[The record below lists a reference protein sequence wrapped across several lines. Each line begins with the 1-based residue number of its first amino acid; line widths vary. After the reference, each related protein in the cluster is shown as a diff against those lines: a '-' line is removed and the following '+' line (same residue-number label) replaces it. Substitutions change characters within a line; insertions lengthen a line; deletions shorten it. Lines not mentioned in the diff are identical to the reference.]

1 MTILWGIGAVLFLSW
16 LAIVFVGAPYV
27 PTRTRDLQLILKAAG
42 LKKGELFVDLGS
54 GDGRL
59 LIEAARSGYRAK
71 GFELNPFLVVLTWW
85 RLRAHRSSATVTMAD
100 FWQVPLPDDTKA
112 VFVFLAAP
120 FMRRLEKKLEKET
133 KRLGHD
139 IMLVSY
145 GFDFKDRK
153 PVHSEGSLIVY
164 RFKHKPLQTTDPHA
178 KV

>member
-1 MTILWGIGAVLFLSW
+1 MIILWIIGGVLFLSW

-27 PTRTRDLQLILKAAG
+27 PTRTRDLQPILKAAG
-42 LKKGELFVDLGS
+42 LKKGELIVDLGS

-59 LIEAARSGYRAK
+59 LVEAVRSGYRAK
-71 GFELNPFLVVLTWW
+71 GYELNPFLVAVSWW
-85 RLRAHRSSATVTMAD
+85 RLRTYRASASVSMAN
-100 FWQVPLPDDTKA
+100 FWQTSLPDDTKA

-120 FMRRLEKKLEKET
+120 FMARLEKRLEKEA

-145 GFDFKDRK
+145 GFDFKGRK

-164 RFKHKPLQTTDPHA
+164 CFKH
-178 KV
+178 